1 MRVKQAR
8 RARAYLGTAHRGNSM
23 DLLDWARG
31 PLLVIAIA
39 VFVAGCAWRAWSL
52 LRLPQRAPSA
62 RERRAFGRKDAA
74 RAALRRFAVPRGFSP
89 SATLVTFNPYLFHI
103 GLALVF
109 FGYAPHIAFVRRLT
123 GLSWPALPDAVMYVA
138 AGLTIASLLLAM
150 LFRLSDPVLRRI
162 SRADDHLSWTL
173 TVLTLLTGMAVVGEP
188 SSALLGQ
195 VTAYCDPLAVHLLAV
210 ELLLVWFPFGKLM
223 HAFLALPARMQLATF
238 FGRRGVRA

>member
-1 MRVKQAR
+1 
-8 RARAYLGTAHRGNSM
+8 M

-31 PLLVIAIA
+31 PLLAVAIAI
-39 VFVAGCAWRAWSL
+39 FVSGCAWRAWSL

-62 RERRAFGRKDAA
+62 PERQAFGRGDAA
-74 RAALRRFAVPRGFSP
+74 RAALRRFAAPRGFSP

-123 GLSWPALPDAVMYVA
+123 GLSWPALPDAAMYLA
-138 AGLTIASLLLAM
+138 AGLTIVSLLLALM
-150 LFRLSDPVLRRI
+150 FRLSDPVLRRI
-162 SRADDHLSWTL
+162 SRADDMITWAVTFLPL
-173 TVLTLLTGMAVVGEP
+173 VTGMAVVGEP
-188 SSALLGQ
+188 SASLLAADHA
-195 VTAYCDPLAVHLLAV
+195 VYRTPLALHLLSV